1 MGNFKKALSLGT
13 LRKVKSHDHTIVSRS
28 AMEKINSKRVSWIQS
43 KQIDFLIQNRLFGK
57 FCKCILKEVLIASA
71 ETSYFL
77 QKFTILRKEQTCIIL
92 HVQTERRR
100 DSIRCRDQQ
109 GDNNLY
115 RGPWF
120 EWRASCIKGLAI
132 TSVISETNS
141 WSWFTHIKTNDQR
154 FCTLLAK
161 KWF

>member
-13 LRKVKSHDHTIVSRS
+13 LRKVNSHDHTIVSRS
-28 AMEKINSKRVSWIQS
+28 AKEKINSKRVSWIQS

-100 DSIRCRDQQ
+100 DSIRCRDKQ

-132 TSVISETNS
+132 ISVISETNS

-154 FCTLLAK
+154 FCTFLAK